1 MIGLFFCVLFR
12 KLDEKGLLYVQLLLL
27 FTILREHFQWWQLAP
42 ALKKSLGNRWRR
54 RSLGEKQGN
63 IPALELTEQSGHKL
77 LSQDRVSSTRYLK
90 PRLLLH
96 VQDQLGTLY
105 LLLLH
110 TTYSEKKFSMYY
122 RIDTNTTA
130 LLIRAACGN
139 FLNKSP
145 LFVANIWLKWS
156 KLAQIWM
163 QRHQKAWTE
172 IKTAPFY

>member
-1 MIGLFFCVLFR
+1 MR
-12 KLDEKGLLYVQLLLL
+12 KACYMYIVQLLLL

-96 VQDQLGTLY
+96 VQDQLGSLY

-110 TTYSEKKFSMYY
+110 TTYGEKKFSMYY
-122 RIDTNTTA
+122 RIDANTTA
-130 LLIRAACGN
+130 LLITTVLDN
-139 FLNKSP
+139 FLTKSP
-145 LFVANIWLKWS
+145 VFGTNTWLQRS
-156 KLAQIWM
+156 YLTQIWM
-163 QRHQKAWTE
+163 QRHQK
-172 IKTAPFY
+172 PLYGN

>member
-1 MIGLFFCVLFR
+1 MR
-12 KLDEKGLLYVQLLLL
+12 KACYIYIVQLLLL

-110 TTYSEKKFSMYY
+110 TTYGEKKFSMYY
-122 RIDTNTTA
+122 RIDANTTA
-130 LLIRAACGN
+130 LLIRAAVAI
-139 FLNKSP
+139 FSNKSP
-145 LFVANIWLKWS
+145 LFGANTWLERSNLTEIW
-156 KLAQIWM
+156 I
-163 QRHQKAWTE
+163 QRHT
-172 IKTAPFY
+172 KTIYGN